1 MGAPAGRTRDR
12 MLLSAVALLE
22 EHGASATS
30 VDRVL
35 AHSGAP
41 RGSVY
46 HHFPGGRAQLIE
58 EAVTAAGGFVGGL
71 IHAAAQRAETPQDV
85 LAAVD
90 AFFALWRGRLLERGF
105 RAGCPIVAVAVET
118 NDDAP
123 QLGRTAAGVFAGW
136 REALAALLAR
146 PGLAPERA
154 RRLAGLVIAS
164 VEGAVAMCKAEQSI
178 TPLDDVAAEVHDLL
192 AAALGVARD

>member
-1 MGAPAGRTRDR
+1 
-12 MLLSAVALLE
+12 MLRSAVALLE

-46 HHFPGGRAQLIE
+46 HHFPQGRAQLID

-71 IHAAAQRAETPQDV
+71 LHAAAQRAEAREDV

-90 AFFALWRGRLLERGF
+90 AFFALSRGRLLEREF
-105 RAGCPIVAVAVET
+105 RAGCPVVAVAVET

-123 QLGRTAAGVFAGW
+123 QLARTAAAVFGDW
-136 REALAALLAR
+136 RQALAALLSAPA

-164 VEGAVAMCKAEQSI
+164 LEGAVAMCRAERSI
-178 TPLDDVAAEVHDLL
+178 TPLDDVATEVHELL
-192 AAALGVARD
+192 ADALGIAPG

>member
-1 MGAPAGRTRDR
+1 
-12 MLLSAVALLE
+12 MLRSAVALLE

-30 VDRVL
+30 VDRIL

-46 HHFPGGRAQLIE
+46 HHFPRGRAQLID

-71 IHAAAQRAETPQDV
+71 IHAAARRAETREDV

-90 AFFALWRGRLLERGF
+90 AFFALWRERLLEREF
-105 RAGCPIVAVAVET
+105 RAGCPVVAVAVET

-123 QLGRTAAGVFAGW
+123 QLARTAAAVFADW
-136 REALAALLAR
+136 REALAALLAAH
-146 PGLAPERA
+146 GLAPQRA

-164 VEGAVAMCKAEQSI
+164 VEGAVAMCKAERSI
-178 TPLDDVAAEVHDLL
+178 TPLDDVATEVHELL
-192 AAALGVARD
+192 AGALGIAPG